1 MYNIICNYSKCRII
15 CFYVYYEIGYCLF
28 FQKHKNRKPKTK
40 MARYLTKEEEDEV
53 IEWLRTNQFLCDKSS
68 FEFKNRHKKERA
80 WLEMDHKMRLNSGD
94 LYRWYTSLRTQY
106 VKEVK
111 KKENATRSGAGAV
124 NDIMTPRI
132 TWLLEKFEFVK
143 QYVCQARATRGSNIQ
158 RPNKHSDCSDTP
170 S

>member
-1 MYNIICNYSKCRII
+1 MCRII

-28 FQKHKNRKPKTK
+28 FQKHKNRKRKTK

-68 FEFKNRHKKERA
+68 FEFKNHPKKERA

-143 QYVCQARATRGSNIQ
+143 QYVCHREDLRLPRHAHGEDD
-158 RPNKHSDCSDTP
+158 PFLPGGFHP
-170 S
+170 

>member
-1 MYNIICNYSKCRII
+1 MCIMKLAIVYFSRSKRT
-15 CFYVYYEIGYCLF
+15 GSLRLRWPGTSR
-28 FQKHKNRKPKTK
+28 RKKR
-40 MARYLTKEEEDEV
+40 MRLLSG
-53 IEWLRTNQFLCDKSS
+53 WFLYDKSS
-68 FEFKNRHKKERA
+68 FEFKNCHKKERA
-80 WLEMDHKMRLNSGD
+80 WLEMDQKMRLNPGD

-124 NDIMTPRI
+124 NDIMMPRI
-132 TWLLEKFEFVK
+132 TWLLEKFEFIK